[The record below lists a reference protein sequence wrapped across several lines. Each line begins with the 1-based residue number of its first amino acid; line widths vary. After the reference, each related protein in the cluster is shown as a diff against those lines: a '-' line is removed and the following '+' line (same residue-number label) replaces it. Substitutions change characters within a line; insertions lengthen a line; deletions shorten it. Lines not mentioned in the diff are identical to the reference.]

1 MISRIF
7 IDNFATIEHLDLDFC
22 NGLNIITGETG
33 AGKSILVEAISL
45 GLGARADS
53 SLIRTGA
60 EKASVQ
66 LICEYDNTEYIISRE
81 INTNGKNVCKINDKV
96 VTLASL
102 SEFTGKVADIQ

>member
-7 IDNFATIEHLDLDFC
+7 IDNFATIEHLDLDFG

-66 LICEYDNTEYIISRE
+66 LICEYDNAEYIISRE
-81 INTNGKNVCKINDKV
+81 INSNGKNV
-96 VTLASL
+96 
-102 SEFTGKVADIQ
+102 